1 MAYLLRDVRSSL
13 FSMAVPGPHLTSQ
26 GSALLFGVLG
36 LVVLFLG
43 GVLLGIV
50 LFEGLL
56 PAAWMSVLLTGA
68 AMVGMALGAWFMWYG
83 LSKAYPP

>member
-1 MAYLLRDVRSSL
+1 
-13 FSMAVPGPHLTSQ
+13 MAVPGPQLASRSQ
-26 GSALLFGVLG
+26 AILFGVLG

-56 PAAWMSVLLTGA
+56 SADWAVLVTGA
-68 AMVGMALGAWFMWYG
+68 AMVAMALGAWFMWYG
-83 LSKAYPP
+83 LSRAYPN

>member
-1 MAYLLRDVRSSL
+1 
-13 FSMAVPGPHLTSQ
+13 MAVPGPQLASRTS
-26 GSALLFGVLG
+26 AIIFGILG

-56 PAAWMSVLLTGA
+56 PAAWMSVLVTGA
-68 AMVGMALGAWFMWYG
+68 SMVFMALGAWFMWYG
-83 LSKAYPP
+83 LSKAYPT

>member
-1 MAYLLRDVRSSL
+1 
-13 FSMAVPGPHLTSQ
+13 MAVPGPQLSGRGQ
-26 GSALLFGVLG
+26 AVLFGVMG

-56 PAAWMSVLLTGA
+56 SADWSVLVTGA
-68 AMVGMALGAWFMWYG
+68 AMVAMALGAWFMWYG
-83 LSKAYPP
+83 LSRAYPS